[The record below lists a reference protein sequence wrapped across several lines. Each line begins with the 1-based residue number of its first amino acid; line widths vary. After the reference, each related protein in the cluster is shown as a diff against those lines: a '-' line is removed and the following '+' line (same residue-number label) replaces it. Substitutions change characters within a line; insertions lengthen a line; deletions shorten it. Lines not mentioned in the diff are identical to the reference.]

1 MVKFSHNITPPSI
14 YYLILFS
21 ILYQKMDMGN
31 LSLGSRLFL
40 LFSLCSQ
47 LLFITTTSQPDFF
60 YHICSKKGNY
70 TNNSPFEKNLD
81 HVLASISSNSI
92 TDTRQ
97 VDYGFYNATSGEDPD
112 TANAKVLC
120 RKGCPLEQCRTC
132 ANNSVHRIRQNC
144 PNQKEGAGWYGDCQI
159 LYSNNSVHDETDLS
173 AFQILYNTRV
183 APDQNG
189 FNEELRDLLDGLRVE
204 AASGTSIRKSASG
217 DVKLQ
222 NPNTYTIYGLV
233 DCFPDMSFFS
243 CDVCLSRLQSNLASC
258 CSGSIGARLIA
269 TSCQIGYEIHPLY
282 ASLLSPPPS
291 PLPLQP
297 PASNL
302 PPSSPLPTQGNNSN
316 TVRIV
321 IIVAVSIAAVIILL
335 VGICLVLK
343 FRKRKQKGLLRNFG
357 DVDVGDASDEI
368 SIVNTIQFDFDVI
381 KDATNDFSNENKLG
395 QGGFGAVYR
404 GKLPNGQHIAVKRL
418 AHNSQQGDAEF
429 KNEVLLVVKLQ
440 HRNLVRLLGFC
451 LQGSERLLI
460 YEFVPNGSLDH
471 FIFDFEK
478 RILLD
483 WERRY
488 KVINGTARGLL
499 YLHEDSRLR
508 IIHRDLKASN
518 ILLDEEMNPKIAD
531 FGLARLFEVD
541 ETQGNT
547 SRIVGTYGYMAPEY
561 IAHGQFSIK
570 SDVFSFGV
578 LVLEIVSGQKN
589 NCFSHGENTEDLTS
603 FTWNNWRAGTS
614 TNVIDST
621 LGVGSRIEMIRCIH
635 IGLLCVQENVANRPT
650 MASVVMML
658 SSSSLTLPIPSKP
671 AFFMDS
677 IVTNGS
683 NTSETNRSKST
694 TLQHSENEASITE
707 LHPR

>member
-1 MVKFSHNITPPSI
+1 
-14 YYLILFS
+14 
-21 ILYQKMDMGN
+21 MDMGN

-60 YHICSKKGNY
+60 YHICSEKGNY

-302 PPSSPLPTQGNNSN
+302 PPSSPLPTQGNN
-316 TVRIV
+316 TFKH
-321 IIVAVSIAAVIILL
+321 
-335 VGICLVLK
+335 VGM
-343 FRKRKQKGLLRNFG
+343 
-357 DVDVGDASDEI
+357 
-368 SIVNTIQFDFDVI
+368 T
-381 KDATNDFSNENKLG
+381 
-395 QGGFGAVYR
+395 
-404 GKLPNGQHIAVKRL
+404 
-418 AHNSQQGDAEF
+418 
-429 KNEVLLVVKLQ
+429 
-440 HRNLVRLLGFC
+440 
-451 LQGSERLLI
+451 
-460 YEFVPNGSLDH
+460 
-471 FIFDFEK
+471 
-478 RILLD
+478 
-483 WERRY
+483 
-488 KVINGTARGLL
+488 
-499 YLHEDSRLR
+499 
-508 IIHRDLKASN
+508 
-518 ILLDEEMNPKIAD
+518 
-531 FGLARLFEVD
+531 
-541 ETQGNT
+541 
-547 SRIVGTYGYMAPEY
+547 
-561 IAHGQFSIK
+561 
-570 SDVFSFGV
+570 
-578 LVLEIVSGQKN
+578 
-589 NCFSHGENTEDLTS
+589 
-603 FTWNNWRAGTS
+603 
-614 TNVIDST
+614 
-621 LGVGSRIEMIRCIH
+621 
-635 IGLLCVQENVANRPT
+635 
-650 MASVVMML
+650 
-658 SSSSLTLPIPSKP
+658 
-671 AFFMDS
+671 
-677 IVTNGS
+677 
-683 NTSETNRSKST
+683 
-694 TLQHSENEASITE
+694 
-707 LHPR
+707 